1 MKAALIALVLLLV
14 GSLATSGYLLME
26 QSNSRTVID
35 AAQKDADEQK
45 KRTLAA
51 TELKIRA
58 EQAKTGFSRDLENAA
73 TQLTQLTNDLAKTE
87 LDFQLKTEKHAAEL
101 QAAQAE
107 IAEIRSQ
114 LAEAKS
120 QAEKSEILTKENAT
134 IRALTDTQ
142 RETLARR
149 EKELNVAGEKLKLF
163 FATGLNPEEINALKQ
178 KKPIEIVTSRLPRIK
193 PIRPGKIMAPIQKQN

>member
-149 EKELNVAGEKLKLF
+149 EKELNVAVEKLKLF
-163 FATGLNPEEINALKQ
+163 FAAGLNPEEINALKQ
-178 KKPIEIVTSRLPRIK
+178 KKPIEIGASRLPRIK
-193 PIRPGKIMAPIQKQN
+193 PIRPGKIMIPIQKQN